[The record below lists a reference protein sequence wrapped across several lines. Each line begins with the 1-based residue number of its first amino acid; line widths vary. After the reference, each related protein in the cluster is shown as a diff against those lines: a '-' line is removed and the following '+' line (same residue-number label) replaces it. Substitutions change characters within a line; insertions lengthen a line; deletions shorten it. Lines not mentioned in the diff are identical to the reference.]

1 MRRATWRVAVLF
13 AALTVLMTA
22 PLSLHPATRVAST
35 GADTELMLWT
45 LAWDAHAILT
55 HPLSIFDANIFF
67 PFHDTLAYSEN
78 LIGSLV
84 VAGPVIWLTHNPVL
98 AMNLVVLVATIL
110 CGFGAYL
117 LGRRLGFGEPAA
129 IICGL
134 VFAFVPPRLSRLDQ
148 VHIATI
154 QWIPFALAYLHSYLT
169 SSRAR
174 DLRVAIAFFSLQ
186 ALTSGHGASFL
197 VLGILIVLIAALWQ
211 RVPLTPLARLK
222 DVGVPGLVL
231 LAPAAFIYL
240 PYRAAQHDIGLR
252 RPLEDWTPLS
262 GSSFVTSPAHAQT
275 WLIDH
280 LPAGVWHEPPDAWL
294 FPGVLVLVLAAAAF
308 GPAPAPATRDRAWRW
323 AYLAMA
329 IVSVWLAIGP
339 PFGIWRW
346 IYWLPGLNFVR
357 VPSRFMMLGMLAL
370 AVLAGFGVDRIVGGL
385 QRRTLATFFVAAAL
399 LAEFTFVPLA
409 GMPYRVELPS
419 ADRWLDSQPKPFGVV
434 DLPLTDSASLIRREE
449 RAALF
454 MVHSMAH
461 WQPIVEGYSG
471 TSPPPYG
478 VWYDTLTHFPD
489 DASLKLLKEIG
500 VRYAVVH
507 VDLIPPTE
515 RGDFEQRVSAAGDRI
530 VLEYKDDAGRVYRIR

>member
-1 MRRATWRVAVLF
+1 M
-13 AALTVLMTA
+13 
-22 PLSLHPATRVAST
+22 
-35 GADTELMLWT
+35 
-45 LAWDAHAILT
+45 
-55 HPLSIFDANIFF
+55 
-67 PFHDTLAYSEN
+67 
-78 LIGSLV
+78 
-84 VAGPVIWLTHNPVL
+84 
-98 AMNLVVLVATIL
+98 
-110 CGFGAYL
+110 
-117 LGRRLGFGEPAA
+117 GEPAA

-154 QWIPFALAYLHSYLT
+154 QWIPFALAYLHAYLT
-169 SSRAR
+169 SGRAR
-174 DLRVAIAFFSLQ
+174 DLRIAIAFFSLQ

-197 VLGILIVLIAALWQ
+197 VLGILVVLVAALWQ
-211 RVPLTPLARLK
+211 RVPVAPLTRLK
-222 DVGVPGLVL
+222 DIGITGLLL
-231 LAPAAFIYL
+231 LAPAALIYL
-240 PYRAAQHDIGLR
+240 PYRAAQRDIGLR

-262 GSSFVTSPAHAQT
+262 ASSFVTSPAHAQT
-275 WLIDH
+275 WIIDH
-280 LPAGVWHEPPDAWL
+280 LPAGFWHDPPDAWL
-294 FPGVLVLVLAAAAF
+294 FPGVLVLAIAAVAF
-308 GPAPAPATRDRAWRW
+308 WPARPTRATEATRATTERQWRW

-370 AVLAGFGVDRIVGGL
+370 AVLAGFGVDRIVSGL
-385 QRRTLATFFVAAAL
+385 RRRTLVTAVIGAAL
-399 LAEFTFVPLA
+399 LGEFAFVPLA

-419 ADRWLDSQPKPFGVV
+419 ADRWLDAQPKPFGVV
-434 DLPLTDSASLIRREE
+434 DLPLTDSSSLIRREE
-449 RAALF
+449 RAAQF

-489 DASLKLLKEIG
+489 EASLKLLKEIG

-507 VDLIPPTE
+507 LDLIPPSE
-515 RGDFEQRVSAAGDRI
+515 RADFEQRVAASGDHI
-530 VLEYKDDAGRVYRIR
+530 ALEYNDGEGRVYRIR